1 MIERCLAS
9 KGTPPRPIAG
19 AAGVPPPWGVTTGAG
34 FAGGAPAGTLA
45 PRADGAT
52 APATGRTGASA
63 PAIAAGGRG
72 VLSAAAASPVLGSGA
87 GRGNGTVSAFAAP
100 VKPISATP
108 IQSARPALRM

>member
-9 KGTPPRPIAG
+9 NGAPPGAIEGAAG
-19 AAGVPPPWGVTTGAG
+19 AATTWAVTTGAG
-34 FAGGAPAGTLA
+34 FAGGAPTGTLA
-45 PRADGAT
+45 PRADGAI
-52 APATGRTGASA
+52 APAAGRTGASA

-72 VLSAAAASPVLGSGA
+72 ALSAAAASPVLGSGA
-87 GRGNGTVSAFAAP
+87 GRGNGTVSAFATP